1 MAKVRRF
8 KVGELAGRKAGD
20 RLSLPLA
27 EAQHA
32 RVLRLKPGDFVE
44 CHDGAGR
51 GAWAR
56 LEGESVVL
64 LEDPLEG
71 DRAEARHI
79 VLATAWPKGKRAAVL
94 VEKCTELGVAEI
106 VPLRCARSVVVKDSE
121 SEGVARLRRV
131 AAEAAKQSGRTLVPE
146 IGAERAFAQVL
157 AEEGAR
163 MQTVLLDPSGTVK
176 LHDWLAQ
183 QEGGAAVLLLVGP
196 EGGFSDEELDLAG
209 KAGVARAKMAPYTL
223 RVETACIAAVA
234 AAAAGA

>member
-8 KVGELAGRKAGD
+8 QVGELAGRKAGD

-32 RVLRLKPGDFVE
+32 RVLRLKAGDFVE

-64 LEDPLEG
+64 LEDPFEG

-94 VEKCTELGVAEI
+94 VEKCTELGVAQI
-106 VPLRCARSVVVKDSE
+106 VPLRCARSVVVKDPE

-131 AAEAAKQSGRTLVPE
+131 AAEAAKQSGRMLVPE

-157 AEEGAR
+157 AEEASHLR
-163 MQTVLLDPSGTVK
+163 TVLLDPRGSVK
-176 LHDWLAQ
+176 LHDWLSEQ
-183 QEGGAAVLLLVGP
+183 DGGAPVLLLVGP
-196 EGGFSDEELDLAG
+196 EGGFSEEELDLAE
-209 KAGVARAKMAPYTL
+209 KAGVVRAKMAPYTL
-223 RVETACIAAVA
+223 RIETACIAAVA
-234 AAAAGA
+234 AAAGA